1 MKDLID
7 VMYGL
12 GHGGS
17 LEVTIFSLQ
26 SSEMCSNPDFS
37 VQAVEKTKLE
47 EGPFQNNVKSDKVQL
62 FCTYLQKL
70 NIAVKWTNKFN
81 KSW

>member
-1 MKDLID
+1 MS
-7 VMYGL
+7 GL

-47 EGPFQNNVKSDKVQL
+47 EGPFQNNVKSAKVQL
-62 FCTYLQKL
+62 VNFARI
-70 NIAVKWTNKFN
+70 IARIFSGN
-81 KSW
+81 